1 MTENSSDRAIAT
13 CEFVARGKD
22 IWIRA
27 RINAFAH
34 KVTAE
39 RAAMLAHVISL
50 LETLFIVIPIACVG
64 ISLFVV
70 TDSTLTQMWPRRVYQ
85 ELAVASII
93 GNAAALFLQLVNSH
107 FGWSGQARQH
117 NHLLASYQLIA
128 QKARRLEN
136 RLLPSD
142 EAIHL
147 CRHLEE
153 SFEIYKATGIE
164 PSDSA
169 FVRARELFLK
179 MPILPFEIRREDLGV
194 LKP

>member
-1 MTENSSDRAIAT
+1 MTENRIDAT
-13 CEFVARGKD
+13 VANCEFIARGRD

-39 RAAMLAHVISL
+39 RAAALAHTISL

-70 TDSTLTQMWPRRVYQ
+70 TDSTLTQVWPRRVYQ

-93 GNAAALFLQLVNSH
+93 ANAAALFLQLVNSH
-107 FGWSGQARQH
+107 FGWSGHEKQH
-117 NHLLASYQLIA
+117 SYLLASYQLIA

-136 RLLPSD
+136 RSLPSD
-142 EAIHL
+142 EAVHL
-147 CRHLEE
+147 CQHLEE

-169 FVRARELFLK
+169 FVRARDLLLK
-179 MPILPFEIRREDLGV
+179 MPILPFEIRREDLGSR
-194 LKP
+194 KS